1 MPHSSVSRV
10 FGKRSKQHT
19 IILASGDE
27 IRHWTIRPWMLGLAA
42 SFLAVT
48 AIGYLLGTTYLV
60 LRDDLIGAAM
70 ARQARMHHAY
80 EDRIASLRSQV
91 DRITSRQLLDQ
102 QLMDD
107 KMTRLMEQQAML
119 STRHGRLDMLLKR
132 ADVVEFIPAQVPV
145 PTARPEDTA
154 PTEAKKQ
161 ASLDKTGKTQR
172 LSLGSGDVSLRTTSR
187 MSYAEVPERPA
198 RQADEIFN
206 NVLFSLQ
213 TMEQEQLKKVRALT
227 TNAYQTAE
235 TIHAILRDTGVSAGT
250 EDGVGGP
257 FIGSEKPVAFDA
269 TLNDLGAALDTLE
282 QAKILATR
290 IPVANPVPNHPVSS
304 RFGQRRDPFLKR
316 MAHHAGIDFRTP
328 YGQAVFA
335 TASGKVTIAGR
346 KGGYGKMVEIDHGNG
361 ITTRYA
367 HLSRLSVKVGDSVGV
382 GMKIGAA
389 GSTGRSTG
397 PHLHYEVRINDHAV
411 NPQRFLTAGKQ
422 LQSYL

>member
-60 LRDDLIGAAM
+60 LRDDLIGASM
-70 ARQARMHHAY
+70 ARQARMQHAY

-132 ADVVEFIPAQVPV
+132 ADVVEFVPAQVPV
-145 PTARPEDTA
+145 PTARPENTGNADVKDQAAVRQSGKKRRLAAA
-154 PTEAKKQ
+154 P
-161 ASLDKTGKTQR
+161 DD
-172 LSLGSGDVSLRTTSR
+172 LSLRAGSQL
-187 MSYAEVPERPA
+187 SYAEVPERPA

-213 TMEQEQLKKVRALT
+213 SMEQDQLKKVRTLT
-227 TNAYQTAE
+227 SNAYQTAE
-235 TIHAILRDTGVSAGT
+235 TIHSILGGTGVSTDA
-250 EDGVGGP
+250 DAGVGGP
-257 FIGSEKPVAFDA
+257 FIGSDKPAAFDA

-282 QAKILATR
+282 QAKQLAR
-290 IPVANPVPNHPVSS
+290 KIPVGNPVPNHPISS

-316 MAHHAGIDFRTP
+316 LAHHAGVDFKTA
-328 YGQAVFA
+328 YGQAVLSTGA
-335 TASGKVTIAGR
+335 GKVVKAGR

-361 ITTRYA
+361 VTTRYA
-367 HLSRLSVKVGDSVGV
+367 HLSRILVKVGDAVDVGA
-382 GMKIGAA
+382 KIGAT

-397 PHLHYEVRINDHAV
+397 PHLHYEVRINDNAV